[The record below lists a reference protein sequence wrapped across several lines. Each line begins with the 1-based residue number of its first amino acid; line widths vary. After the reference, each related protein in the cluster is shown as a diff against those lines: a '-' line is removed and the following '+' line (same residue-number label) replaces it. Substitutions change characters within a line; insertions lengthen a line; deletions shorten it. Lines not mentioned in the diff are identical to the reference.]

1 MNRQTI
7 AFALLLAVGDPTAAT
22 SQPAAY
28 ALFDAE
34 GRPAAYA
41 DMIAD
46 LARQD
51 VVFFG
56 ETHNDPM
63 CHWLELEVLRSL
75 HREWGA
81 RMSLGMEMFETDV
94 QLIIDE
100 RERGLIAAKNFD
112 DEARPWPNHETDYAR
127 TVDYAMENHIHLVAT
142 NVPRRYA
149 AAVRRNG
156 LQILDSLSTEAR
168 RFLPP
173 LPIAYE
179 ANPEAEAGFQMMA
192 ALGRGAPADSERL
205 GQSQGLKDAT
215 MAWFVSRRTTPKMLH
230 INGNIHT
237 AAGDGIVK
245 YLKHYAPSTRVKTI
259 YSARQEHLD
268 TLEEVFLGQADY
280 YVVVPE
286 TMVTSY

>member
-7 AFALLLAVGDPTAAT
+7 ACALILTLGAPTAAVA
-22 SQPAAY
+22 QPAAY
-28 ALFDAE
+28 ALFDAK
-34 GRPAAYA
+34 GRPAAWA

-46 LARQD
+46 LAGQD

-56 ETHNDPM
+56 EMHNDPV
-63 CHWLELEVLRSL
+63 CHWLELETLRAL

-81 RMSLGMEMFETDV
+81 GMELGMEMFEADV

-100 RERGLIAAKNFD
+100 REQGLIAAKNFD
-112 DEARPWPNHETDYAR
+112 DEARLWPNHETDYAR
-127 TVDYAMENHIHLVAT
+127 TVDYAMENGIHLVAT
-142 NVPRRYA
+142 NAPRRYA
-149 AAVRRNG
+149 AAVRRHG
-156 LQILDSLSTEAR
+156 LAILDSLGDEAR

-173 LPIAYE
+173 LPIPYE
-179 ANPEAEAGFQMMA
+179 ANPEAEAGFRMMA
-192 ALGRGAPADSERL
+192 ALGHGDPADSERM

-215 MAWFVSRRTTPKMLH
+215 MAWLVSRRKTPKMLH

-245 YLKHYAPSTRVKTI
+245 YLRHYAPSTRVKTI
-259 YSARQEHLD
+259 YSARQEQLD

-280 YVVVPE
+280 YVIVPE